1 MGRKK
6 YTDNPAVDD
15 TIIFDLNTENNDGM
29 AADPFSVEKVTI
41 FYLEKKVNDNSKK
54 VEKKFYNPY
63 LQKQYEEW
71 KQITDTDPSL
81 ENINSLKN
89 IKKKLDST
97 AKTTDVYYKEAQFVM
112 STLGPIW
119 TKNGSVRKVVN
130 FTDKN
135 KKPIP
140 GMFFFAWM
148 PTDMREGDYIIRWE
162 WRVEEH
168 GKIKAAEK
176 IFSISPS
183 TKINAANVNLVP
195 RDKYDF
201 LLRKYIP
208 AMYFVKTKPDDLT
221 PSILEK
227 LNKTVGQCFLE
238 IEDMASN
245 LFTLAD
251 TESIKADFLPLL
263 ANNFGLILRS
273 DSTDAW
279 RNQIRFA
286 SRLYKKKGTYEGL
299 KQALDK
305 AGIIL
310 LKLTNLWQVV
320 SKCNWMD
327 GFLIDKDINLDTQI
341 IGYLAK
347 KPINDDI
354 IIDIRSSDNDE
365 YLTLP
370 KDIISFQEVQAP
382 ETKTAIVWQG
392 GYTNPQIPLIKGDV
406 LRIKYQYNKI
416 PDNDAAI
423 EKYIEELSL
432 ADQRDELKIKYPLKN
447 WNIKIIEE
455 DDPLFNLLVTERNP
469 FYSPTVFGKIRTT
482 FLYSEKV
489 FNMDT
494 YNGSLYNSNN
504 PCHID
509 KDFVD
514 TCNSG
519 RSSKFNV
526 YLEFDK
532 VTDDKIK
539 EAKEIIIDYSPFHA
553 ILHNIIISSKTFD
566 YVLPPVESI
575 KNDIKEDKNKERIGF
590 GEAINCKIKY
600 KDGRE
605 LEGII

>member
-1 MGRKK
+1 MGFKK
-6 YTDNPAVDD
+6 YTDSPTVTD
-15 TIIFDLNTENNDGM
+15 TILFNLNTENDDGID
-29 AADPFSVEKVTI
+29 ADPFSVEKVSI
-41 FYLEKKVNDNSKK
+41 FYLEKKTNNNTRKI
-54 VEKKFYNPY
+54 EKKFYNTD

-71 KQITDTDPSL
+71 KEITVNDPYL
-81 ENINSLKN
+81 NNINILRD
-89 IKKKLDST
+89 IKTKLDKTATST
-97 AKTTDVYYKEAQFVM
+97 DIYYKEAQFVM
-112 STLGPIW
+112 STLPPIW
-119 TKNGSVRKVVN
+119 TADGKVRNIVN
-130 FTDKN
+130 FVDKN

-140 GMFFFAWM
+140 GMFSFAWL
-148 PTDMREGDYIIRWE
+148 PKDMREGDYVIRWE
-162 WRVEEH
+162 WRNVEK
-168 GKIKAAEK
+168 GKIRSSEK

-183 TKINAANVNLVP
+183 QEVSSGLNLVY
-195 RDKYDF
+195 RDKYDL

-208 AMYFVKTKPDDLT
+208 AMYFVKTKPNDLT
-221 PSILEK
+221 PNILGK
-227 LNKTVGQCFLE
+227 LNKTIGQCFLE

-245 LFTLAD
+245 LFTLSD
-251 TESIKADFLPLL
+251 VDRINTKFLPLL
-263 ANNFGLILRS
+263 ANNLGLNLRS

-305 AGIIL
+305 AGVTL

-320 SKCNWMD
+320 SRCNWTD

-341 IGYLAK
+341 IGYLTK

-354 IIDIRSSDNDE
+354 TVDIRSSDSSE
-365 YLTLP
+365 YLSLP
-370 KDIISFQEVQAP
+370 KDIVSFQEVQAP

-392 GYTNPQIPLIKGDV
+392 GNIDPQIPLIKGDL
-406 LRIKYQYNKI
+406 LRIKYQYDKI
-416 PDNDAAI
+416 SDSDATV

-432 ADQRDELKIKYPLKN
+432 ADQRDELKVKYPLKN
-447 WNIKIIEE
+447 WNIKLIEE
-455 DDPLFNLLVTERNP
+455 DDPLFNLLITERNP
-469 FYSPTVFGKIRTT
+469 FYSSVVFGKIRTT

-504 PCHID
+504 PCDID
-509 KDFVD
+509 KDFID
-514 TCNSG
+514 TCDGG
-519 RSSKFNV
+519 RSSKFNI
-526 YLEFDK
+526 YLEFDN

-553 ILHNIIISSKTFD
+553 ILHNIIISSKISD
-566 YVLPPVESI
+566 YVLPPVELI
-575 KNDIKEDKNKERIGF
+575 KSDIKETKNKEKVSF
-590 GEAINCKIKY
+590 GEAIKCKIKY

>member
-1 MGRKK
+1 MGIKK
-6 YTDNPAVDD
+6 YTDNPTIND
-15 TIIFDLNTENNDGM
+15 TIIFDLTTESDDGM
-29 AADPFSVEKVTI
+29 YADPFSVEKITI
-41 FYLEKKVNDNSKK
+41 FYLEKRANNNKRKI
-54 VEKKFYNPY
+54 EKKFYNPD
-63 LQKQYEEW
+63 LQKNYEEF
-71 KQITDTDPSL
+71 KEIALNDPSHG
-81 ENINSLKN
+81 N
-89 IKKKLDST
+89 IKLLKDIKTKLDTTATST
-97 AKTTDVYYKEAQFVM
+97 DIYYREAQFVM
-112 STLGPIW
+112 STLAPIW
-119 TKNGSVRKVVN
+119 TADGKVRNIVN
-130 FTDKN
+130 ITDKN
-135 KKPIP
+135 KNPIP
-140 GMFFFAWM
+140 GRFFFAWM
-148 PTDMREGDYIIRWE
+148 PKGMREGDYIIRWE
-162 WRVEEH
+162 WFNENN
-168 GKIKAAEK
+168 GNIKSAEK
-176 IFSISPS
+176 VFSISPS
-183 TKINAANVNLVP
+183 QEISTNNVNLVP

-208 AMYFVKTKPDDLT
+208 AMYFVKTKVNDLT
-221 PSILEK
+221 PNVLEK
-227 LNKTVGQCFLE
+227 LNKTIGQCFIE
-238 IEDMASN
+238 IEDMVSN
-245 LFTLAD
+245 LFTLSDAN
-251 TESIKADFLPLL
+251 SIKADFLPLL
-263 ANNFGLILRS
+263 ANNFGLTLRS

-305 AGIIL
+305 AGITL

-341 IGYLAK
+341 IGYLSK

-354 IIDIRSSDNDE
+354 SIDIRSSDSDE
-365 YLTLP
+365 YLVLP

-392 GYTNPQIPLIKGDV
+392 GYTDPQIPLIKGDII
-406 LRIKYQYNKI
+406 RIKYQYNRVS
-416 PDNDAAI
+416 DNDLAI
-423 EKYIEELSL
+423 EKYIEGLSL
-432 ADQRDELKIKYPLKN
+432 ADQRNELEVKYPLKN
-447 WNIKIIEE
+447 WNIKLIEE
-455 DDPLFNLLVTERNP
+455 DDPLFDLLVKERNP
-469 FYSPTVFGKIRTT
+469 FYPQTVFGKIRTT

-504 PCHID
+504 PCDID

-514 TCNSG
+514 TCSGG

-553 ILHNIIISSKTFD
+553 ILHNIIISSKTTD

-575 KNDIKEDKNKERIGF
+575 KNDIKEDKKKEKISF

>member
-1 MGRKK
+1 MGIKK
-6 YTDNPAVDD
+6 YTDNPTTSD
-15 TIIFDLNTENNDGM
+15 TIVFDLNTENDDGM
-29 AADPFSVEKVTI
+29 PADPFSVEKVTI
-41 FYLEKKVNDNSKK
+41 FYLEKRTNNNKRKI
-54 VEKKFYNPY
+54 EKKYYNSA
-63 LQKQYEEW
+63 LQKQYEEC
-71 KQITDTDPSL
+71 KEITVNDPSSSNIKTLQDIKAKL
-81 ENINSLKN
+81 EN
-89 IKKKLDST
+89 T
-97 AKTTDVYYKEAQFVM
+97 ATSADIYYREAQFVM
-112 STLGPIW
+112 STLPPIW
-119 TKNGSVRKVVN
+119 TADGKARNIVN
-130 FTDKN
+130 ATDKN

-140 GMFFFAWM
+140 GMFLFAWM
-148 PTDMREGDYIIRWE
+148 PKDMREGDYVIRWE
-162 WRVEEH
+162 WRNSDK
-168 GKIKAAEK
+168 GSLKSAEK
-176 IFSISPS
+176 VFSINPS
-183 TKINAANVNLVP
+183 QEILTNVNLVP

-201 LLRKYIP
+201 LLKKYIP
-208 AMYFVKTKPDDLT
+208 AMYFVKTRPNDLT
-221 PSILEK
+221 PSVLEK
-227 LNKTVGQCFLE
+227 LNKTIGQCFIE
-238 IEDMASN
+238 IEDMVSN
-245 LFTLAD
+245 LFTLYDA
-251 TESIKADFLPLL
+251 SSVKADFLPLL
-263 ANNFGLILRS
+263 ANNFGLTLRS

-305 AGIIL
+305 AGITL

-341 IGYLAK
+341 IGYLTK
-347 KPINDDI
+347 KPIGNI
-354 IIDIRSSDNDE
+354 AVDIRSSDSDE

-392 GYTNPQIPLIKGDV
+392 GNIDPQIPLIKGD
-406 LRIKYQYNKI
+406 LIRIRYQYNKVS
-416 PDNDAAI
+416 DNDIAI

-432 ADQRDELKIKYPLKN
+432 ADQRDELKVKYPLKN
-447 WNIKIIEE
+447 WNIKLIEE
-455 DDPLFNLLVTERNP
+455 DDPLFSLLVTERNP

-504 PCHID
+504 PCDID

-514 TCNSG
+514 TCNGG

-526 YLEFDK
+526 YLEFDQ

-539 EAKEIIIDYSPFHA
+539 EAKEIIVDYSPFHA
-553 ILHNIIISSKTFD
+553 ILHNIIISSKTSD
-566 YVLPPVESI
+566 YILPPVESI
-575 KNDIKEDKNKERIGF
+575 KNDIKEDKNKEKISF

-605 LEGII
+605 LEGTI